1 MERPEAFSG
10 RVQEQLSL
18 LRKSPGLHWNHF
30 RSLTEMSQVNRYY
43 QFLLCFSS
51 RYADIYAAS
60 VLNMLYYP
68 TFYMF
73 RGESCLNQF
82 V

>member
-18 LRKSPGLHWNHF
+18 LRKSPGLHWNDF
-30 RSLTEMSQVNRYY
+30 RSLTEIGQVNYY
-43 QFLLCFSS
+43 QFPS

-73 RGESCLNQF
+73 RGESCLSQF
-82 V
+82 VQM